1 MTGNA
6 TDISAVVA
14 QRMLKGWVRRMLRFT
29 TLDAEISDRT
39 QGLDRCSLR

>member
-14 QRMLKGWVRRMLRFT
+14 QRMLKGWVRRVLRFAP
-29 TLDAEISDRT
+29 LDAEIPDRT
-39 QGLDRCSLR
+39 QDLDRCSLR